1 MGQSNSE
8 VGVFQGATATQSG
21 TNGLVPRPV
30 AGFADRVLCGNGEW
44 AKMANFTIVQGG
56 GGLINRTT
64 NGPLVQP
71 EETSTNK
78 INLDGMAF
86 DPVTTQYAQFW
97 DFMPPSY
104 NGGPVFAVVV
114 WKSATGSGTV
124 IFNVR
129 ARSYADGAAIDQA
142 LGTQGTT
149 TDTYLGAESVHYSP
163 PTPAITIAGTPVA
176 GAWTCFE
183 VYRTAGT
190 LAVNAVV
197 LGVKIYYTPLL

>member
-1 MGQSNSE
+1 MPQSNSE
-8 VGVFQGATATQSG
+8 AGIFTGATATASG

-30 AGFADRVLCGNGEW
+30 AGQNDRFMCANGEW
-44 AKMANFTIVQGG
+44 VKVANFTISQGG

-71 EETSTNK
+71 EETTTNK
-78 INLDGMAF
+78 INFDGMAF

-97 DFMPPSY
+97 DFLPPSY

-114 WKSATGSGTV
+114 WKSATGEGTV
-124 IFNVR
+124 IFTVR
-129 ARSYADGAAIDQA
+129 ARAYADGEAIDQA
-142 LGTQGTT
+142 LGTHGTT
-149 TDTYLGAESVHYSP
+149 TDTYIGAEAIHYSP
-163 PTPAITIAGTPVA
+163 PTPAITIAGNPEP
-176 GAWTCFE
+176 GHWTCLE